1 MALLFMDGF
10 DVGDYAVKGWDSL
23 QAGGSG
29 GAVSLTSGRI
39 SGSGIQVSQPG
50 GGLIS
55 NIVFRRAHAAINRV
69 TVGFA
74 VLPSALDAGASL
86 GITLHSDAGVTPH
99 LTFMNNSSTRVLE
112 LRRGD
117 HTGTLLASSA
127 LMLSPGNWRYFEI
140 RATIND
146 TTGSCEVR
154 VDGNTT
160 PIINFTGD
168 TRNGG
173 TLTTFDMISLRAY
186 KSGTTGAATG
196 VFDDLYI
203 LDDTGTTNTTFLGD
217 VRAITLRPDGAGA
230 DTQLAPTGS
239 ATNWQNV
246 DETAYSTVDYN
257 ASATVGQRDTYTLS
271 NLPLG
276 MGTVHAVQSNL
287 IAAKSDATTANA
299 RIPLRSGGALYY
311 GMTTALSTSYLTF
324 SDVYQLNPNT
334 SSSWTQAA
342 VDGLEVGM
350 EVA

>member
-1 MALLFMDGF
+1 MDGF
-10 DVGDYAVKGWDSL
+10 DVGDYALKGWDSQ

-29 GAVSLTSGRI
+29 GVVSAATGRL
-39 SGSGIQVSQPG
+39 GGGGVQVSQPG

-55 NIVFRRAHAAINRV
+55 NIVFRRAHAAATRV

-74 VLPSALDAGASL
+74 VLPVALDSGGSL
-86 GITLHSDAGVTPH
+86 GITLQGDAGAVSH
-99 LTFMNNSSTRVLE
+99 LTLMSNSSTRVLE

-117 HTGTLLASSA
+117 HTGTLLASSSV
-127 LMLSPGNWRYFEI
+127 LLTPGNWRYLEI

-146 TTGSCEVR
+146 TTGTCEVR
-154 VDGNTT
+154 IDGNAT

-173 TLTTFDMISLRAY
+173 TLASVDMISLRAY
-186 KSGTTGAATG
+186 KSGTSGAATG

-203 LDDTGTTNTTFLGD
+203 ADDTGSVNNTFLGD
-217 VRAITLRPDGAGA
+217 VRAVTLRPTGAGT

-246 DETAYSTVDYN
+246 DDATYDTADYN
-257 ASATVGQRDTYTLS
+257 ASATIGQRDTYALA
-271 NLPLG
+271 NLPG
-276 MGTVHAVQSNL
+276 GTTTIKALQTNL

-299 RIPLRSGGALYY
+299 RIPVRTGGSLYY
-311 GMTTALSTSYLTF
+311 GATIALSTSYLTHF
-324 SDVYQLNPNT
+324 DIHQTNPNT
-334 SSSWTQAA
+334 AAAWTPTD
-342 VDGLEVGM
+342 VGNLETGM